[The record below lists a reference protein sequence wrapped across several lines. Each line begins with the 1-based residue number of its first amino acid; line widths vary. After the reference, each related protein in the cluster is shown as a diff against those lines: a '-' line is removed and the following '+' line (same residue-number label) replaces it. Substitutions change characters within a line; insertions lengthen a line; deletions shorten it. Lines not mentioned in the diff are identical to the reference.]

1 MEFVQRTQ
9 GRINA
14 GDSCEKLYFGI
25 VFSFPHMSHSIG
37 ITSFSKNPDEF
48 CCVGIKATIQ
58 PFFLFNIAEFGVH
71 LAELTVDPQGALA
84 IRQVSLPKTGKN
96 QFHSN
101 FLAL

>member
-14 GDSCEKLYFGI
+14 GDSFEKLYFGI

-37 ITSFSKNPDEF
+37 IMSFSKNPDEF

-58 PFFLFNIAEFGVH
+58 PFF
-71 LAELTVDPQGALA
+71 
-84 IRQVSLPKTGKN
+84 
-96 QFHSN
+96 
-101 FLAL
+101 FLILQSSVFI